1 MINERIVTNVKR
13 RINFLKWNKS
23 KEARTE
29 LRLITQSVNTGKQVI
44 GNLIRKEMELKW
56 DYWARNSF
64 IEAEKDFHQ
73 QADND
78 TDCEVE
84 YFYYRESV
92 PLHG

>member
-1 MINERIVTNVKR
+1 
-13 RINFLKWNKS
+13 
-23 KEARTE
+23 
-29 LRLITQSVNTGKQVI
+29 
-44 GNLIRKEMELKW
+44 MELKW